1 MRRVLVIDDEPQI
14 RRLLE
19 IALATRGYEVF
30 LAPTG
35 TEGLQAVQTVRPDIV
50 LLDLG
55 LPDRGGETV
64 LAELRSWSTI
74 PVIILSVRDLQGDI
88 VGLLDAGADDYVTKP
103 FDVEE
108 LAARMKASLRR
119 TRTDAREESYRT
131 DELEIDFENRRVTRD
146 GLDAKVTPTEY
157 AILAELARAG
167 GRIVTQAQLLRELWG
182 PLAEEEKASLRVH
195 VSSLRKKIERDSA
208 RPVHLVTEPGIGY
221 RLK

>member
-1 MRRVLVIDDEPQI
+1 MKRVLVVDDEPQI

-19 IALATRGYEVF
+19 IALATRGFEVF

-35 TEGLQAVQTVRPDIV
+35 SEGLQSVQGARPDIV

-55 LPDRGGETV
+55 LPDRGGESV
-64 LAELRSWSTI
+64 LAELRSWSTV
-74 PVIILSVRDLQGDI
+74 PVIILSVRNLQQDI

-108 LAARMKASLRR
+108 LVARMNAALRR
-119 TRTDAREESYRT
+119 ARTDSREASYT
-131 DELEIDFENRRVTRD
+131 MGDLVVDFENRLVLRGGT
-146 GLDAKVTPTEY
+146 DAKVTPTEY
-157 AILAELARAG
+157 AIVAGLARAG

-195 VSSLRKKIERDSA
+195 VSSLRKKIEEDPTH
-208 RPVHLVTEPGIGY
+208 PVHLITEPGIGY
-221 RLK
+221 RLR